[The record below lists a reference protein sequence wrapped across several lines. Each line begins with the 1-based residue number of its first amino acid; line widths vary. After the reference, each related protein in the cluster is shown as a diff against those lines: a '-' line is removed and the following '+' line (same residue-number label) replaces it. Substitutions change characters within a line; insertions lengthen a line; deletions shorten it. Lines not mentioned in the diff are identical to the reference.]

1 MAGNSHEQDRLAQ
14 GNEPQTD
21 RRNFMKSAA
30 AAGFLGA
37 AGAVA
42 ALGEPARAQRT
53 QPTEAA
59 EANLKPPAGMSP
71 RGIPDLRF
79 PMCFQDS
86 LPSAVRVITDYFAAL
101 GRRDL
106 KGMADLLHFPFGTF
120 ERTHAIVVRT
130 PDELMAHAPASIN
143 MTDHPERFTDHDG
156 YLEPGCYDV
165 LDGIELFNSNPVA
178 VNLSMNYNR
187 FSADGHKLLR
197 CQGIYCV
204 TNNDGKW
211 AIQAMSTVF
220 TPAHMIHVEYQDSAA
235 AARRLR
241 QDHCLAYMNNDE
253 QAVWGPIRQLG
264 LNLSVGAGGPTWELA
279 PQGDY
284 KALDAIKI
292 KGVKTRLTA
301 TNYTQEML
309 DKTHI
314 DFPKY
319 HALFT
324 PLGLGKWG
332 WDTAD
337 AAPGGRILHADFE
350 KVHALQGASRYT
362 TSGAY
367 INDSVELDVVTY
379 KKGRWGIAGL
389 FGYMTTHDRAND
401 VRS

>member
-1 MAGNSHEQDRLAQ
+1 MAGHSNDKDPFAQ
-14 GNEPQTD
+14 ENDCQTN
-21 RRNFMKSAA
+21 RRSFMKSAA

-37 AGAVA
+37 AGAVT
-42 ALGEPARAQRT
+42 ALSEPARAQQT
-53 QPTEAA
+53 QSADSID
-59 EANLKPPAGMSP
+59 ANRKPPAGLSP

-79 PMCFQDS
+79 PMCYQDS
-86 LPSAVRVITDYFAAL
+86 LPSAVRVMTDFFAAL

-106 KGMADLLHFPFGTF
+106 KGVTEMLHFPFGTF
-120 ERTHAIVVRT
+120 ERTDALVVRT

-143 MTDHPERFTDHDG
+143 MTENPERCTDHDG
-156 YLEPGCYDV
+156 YLESGCYDV

-178 VNLSMNYNR
+178 VNLAMNYNR

-211 AIQAMSTVF
+211 AVQAMSTIF

-253 QAVWGPIRQLG
+253 RAVWGPIRQLG
-264 LNLSVGAGGPTWELA
+264 VNLSVGGGGPTWELA

-284 KALDAIKI
+284 KALKAIRV
-292 KGVKTRLTA
+292 KGVTSRLLA

-309 DKTHI
+309 DTTHI

-337 AAPGGRILHADFE
+337 AAPGGRILHADYE

>member
-1 MAGNSHEQDRLAQ
+1 MAGHSNDKDPFAQ
-14 GNEPQTD
+14 ENDCQTN
-21 RRNFMKSAA
+21 RRSFMKSAA

-37 AGAVA
+37 AGAVT
-42 ALGEPARAQRT
+42 ALSEPARAQQT
-53 QPTEAA
+53 QSADSID
-59 EANLKPPAGMSP
+59 ANRKPPAGLSP

-79 PMCFQDS
+79 PMCYQDS
-86 LPSAVRVITDYFAAL
+86 LPSAVRVMTDFFAAL

-106 KGMADLLHFPFGTF
+106 KGVTEMLHFPFGTF
-120 ERTHAIVVRT
+120 ERTDAVVVRT

-143 MTDHPERFTDHDG
+143 MTENPERFTDHDG
-156 YLEPGCYDV
+156 YLESGCYDV

-178 VNLSMNYNR
+178 VNLAMNYNR

-211 AIQAMSTVF
+211 AVQAMSTIF

-253 QAVWGPIRQLG
+253 RAVWGPIRQLG
-264 LNLSVGAGGPTWELA
+264 VNLSVGGGGPTWELA

-284 KALDAIKI
+284 KALKAIRV
-292 KGVKTRLTA
+292 KGVTSRLLA

-309 DKTHI
+309 DTTHI

-337 AAPGGRILHADFE
+337 AAPGGRILHADYE

>member
-101 GRRDL
+101 GQRDL

-120 ERTHAIVVRT
+120 ERTHAVVVRT

-279 PQGDY
+279 PQGEY

-309 DKTHI
+309 DKIHI

>member
-1 MAGNSHEQDRLAQ
+1 MAGHSNDKDPFAQ
-14 GNEPQTD
+14 ENDCQTN
-21 RRNFMKSAA
+21 RRSFMKSAA

-37 AGAVA
+37 AGAVT
-42 ALGEPARAQRT
+42 ALSEPARAQQT
-53 QPTEAA
+53 QSADSID
-59 EANLKPPAGMSP
+59 ANRKPPAGLSP

-79 PMCFQDS
+79 PMCYQDS
-86 LPSAVRVITDYFAAL
+86 LPSAVRVMTDFFAAL

-106 KGMADLLHFPFGTF
+106 KGVTEMLHFPFGTF
-120 ERTHAIVVRT
+120 ERTDALVVRT

-143 MTDHPERFTDHDG
+143 MTENPERFTDHDG
-156 YLEPGCYDV
+156 YLESGCYDV

-178 VNLSMNYNR
+178 VNLAMNYNR

-211 AIQAMSTVF
+211 AVQAMSTIF

-253 QAVWGPIRQLG
+253 RAVWGPIRQLG
-264 LNLSVGAGGPTWELA
+264 VNLSVGGGGPTWELA

-284 KALDAIKI
+284 KALKAIRV
-292 KGVKTRLTA
+292 KGVTSRLLA

-309 DKTHI
+309 DTTHI

-337 AAPGGRILHADFE
+337 AAPGGRILHADYE